1 MARLNDIPVAA
12 ESVESLKRRFIRQNR
27 EIARANSIQ
36 SLRIR
41 TLESEVSRLLA
52 ENASLREEVI
62 ATNQELEKFKHDG
75 QLGCEIDNLKS
86 KLDAKLAEF
95 GSLIADLGS
104 LPQRRGLAGK
114 PQRKSIVGEF
124 QISPEAARRRSLMK
138 AARQVTDEGRL
149 PAIVED
155 KFYPRLTLES
165 EDFADLEGGEGGEN
179 DSPNKISTPVPQPT
193 IPNAVDSS
201 VDEEPSMIF
210 GANENAIQPSPSIS
224 NLGARRR
231 KRDSSLLNRTP
242 RSKALESK
250 EQDFVPIHIS
260 KSGSKRKLSVRDD
273 DEDFMSQ
280 DLNDHDDFQ
289 YTRLTETSTYTSR
302 NPDVGP
308 EGTPTKANADKAE
321 SQRMERA
328 TVRRALGPKSTNIK
342 QRSSSPTKKN
352 PGAGSWEKEIPKP
365 NPKPPKNRS
374 HDASNKPIRAVHVPV
389 VEQTKQNAVDIDL
402 APEQAPIEGSKDTS
416 SRVHAE
422 RASTSTLETFL
433 ESRDTPPLPTT
444 GMSRPPRRSRGSI
457 SYAEPNLR
465 DKMRRPTKELVDAV
479 SGDARFRRSSKSDL
493 DMAKERY
500 DEESSH
506 NFDVSSMAYNDPCAN
521 SLEEKDQ
528 SLMTELPSNITAD
541 RKRRTL
547 STTKFDFVTAPE
559 TGPSTSSVAISTLM
573 AGSKR
578 RSHRERETAE
588 SSVDYEQDVGAGTA
602 STRSSRRHSSNPTT
616 GGTNSRSRRSRN
628 STMLAKENSADVQA
642 VLESAGLSVNGK
654 LDNDYHQHTSSSNSR
669 ATRGVSEFDY
679 DAFLDAQEDAS
690 EAKRVQRLATSRRRS
705 MML

>member
-1 MARLNDIPVAA
+1 MARLNDIPIAA
-12 ESVESLKRRFIRQNR
+12 ESIESLKRRFIRQNR

-114 PQRKSIVGEF
+114 SQQRSIGGEF
-124 QISPEAARRRSLMK
+124 QISPETARRRSLMK
-138 AARQVTDEGRL
+138 AARQVMDEGRL

-165 EDFADLEGGEGGEN
+165 EDFAELEGSEGGEN
-179 DSPNKISTPVPQPT
+179 NSPEIISTPVPT

-201 VDEEPSMIF
+201 VDEELSMIF
-210 GANENAIQPSPSIS
+210 GANENTIQPSPSIS

-231 KRDSSLLNRTP
+231 DRDSSLRNRTP
-242 RSKALESK
+242 RSKTMECK
-250 EQDFVPIHIS
+250 EQEFVPIHIS

-273 DEDFMSQ
+273 DEDLMSQ
-280 DLNDHDDFQ
+280 DLNNQDDFQ
-289 YTRLTETSTYTSR
+289 YTRLTYTSR
-302 NPDVGP
+302 NPDVEP
-308 EGTPTKANADKAE
+308 EGTPTKANANKGE
-321 SQRMERA
+321 SQRMERT

-342 QRSSSPTKKN
+342 QRSSPTKKN
-352 PGAGSWEKEIPKP
+352 AGARGWEKEIPKL

-374 HDASNKPIRAVHVPV
+374 HDTIDKPIRTVHVPA
-389 VEQTKQNAVDIDL
+389 VEQTKQDVVDIAL
-402 APEQAPIEGSKDTS
+402 GPEQTLAEENKDTA
-416 SRVHAE
+416 SRLSTE
-422 RASTSTLETFL
+422 RASTNTLETLL
-433 ESRDTPPLPTT
+433 EARDTPPLPTT
-444 GMSRPPRRSRGSI
+444 GATRPSRRSRGSI

-465 DKMRRPTKELVDAV
+465 DKMRRPTKELLDAV
-479 SGDARFRRSSKSDL
+479 SGDVRFRRSSKSDL
-493 DMAKERY
+493 DMAKERCS
-500 DEESSH
+500 EESSH
-506 NFDVSSMAYNDPCAN
+506 NFDVSSMAYNDSCAS
-521 SLEEKDQ
+521 SLEGKENF
-528 SLMTELPSNITAD
+528 MTELPSNVTAD

-547 STTKFDFVTAPE
+547 TTTKFDFVTVPE

-573 AGSKR
+573 VGSKR
-578 RSHRERETAE
+578 RSHRERDTAE
-588 SSVDYEQDVGAGTA
+588 SFADYEQDVGAGSG

-616 GGTNSRSRRSRN
+616 GGTNSRSRRSK
-628 STMLAKENSADVQA
+628 SSAILSKESAVDVQA
-642 VLESAGLSVNGK
+642 VLESAGLNVNSK
-654 LDNDYHQHTSSSNSR
+654 LGNDHHQHACSSSSTSSSNSR
-669 ATRGVSEFDY
+669 AANGVSEFDY

-690 EAKRVQRLATSRRRS
+690 EVRKVQRLATSRRRS